1 MLHSN
6 QQYESYYGIGLLDDM
21 HNYFPDLL
29 YNIGR
34 FRDVQD
40 VLTYIRSTTQY
51 RFDRFTIAEQ
61 ARRPWQTQT
70 QTQTQQQP
78 QTQTQQQPQRYNHRR
93 WRQRQTQAPRQT
105 QAHRSDNYRTRLPT
119 LNTPLTQPTTAYF
132 PPYQLPPLTTFTD
145 TPGLTHN
152 RTNIPTLPYTTFD
165 FTLPYTTMTTMP
177 TIPTTDMDNA
187 TALLT
192 LIGLFAPPTPT
203 PTQLLEP
210 VIVAPSRNVIN
221 IATTTETITEEPVPS
236 GICVICQENFAIS
249 NTIRTIEHCS
259 HSFHNSCI
267 LRHFE
272 TSVRCPTCRFDI
284 RDSE

>member
-6 QQYESYYGIGLLDDM
+6 QQYETYYGIGLLDDM

-51 RFDRFTIAEQ
+51 RFDRFTTAEQ
-61 ARRPWQTQT
+61 ARRPWQTQPSQQS
-70 QTQTQQQP
+70 QTQTP
-78 QTQTQQQPQRYNHRR
+78 RHNHRR
-93 WRQRQTQAPRQT
+93 WRQRQTQAQRQTHAPRQT
-105 QAHRSDNYRTRLPT
+105 QTQTYRSDNYRTQLPT
-119 LNTPLTQPTTAYF
+119 LNTPLTQPTTTYF

-145 TPGLTHN
+145 IPGLTHN
-152 RTNIPTLPYTTFD
+152 RTTMPTLPYTTFD
-165 FTLPYTTMTTMP
+165 FTVPTTTL
-177 TIPTTDMDNA
+177 PTTDIDNA

-203 PTQLLEP
+203 PTMPLLEP
-210 VIVAPSRNVIN
+210 VIVAPSRNIIN
-221 IATTTETITEEPVPS
+221 RATTTETITEEPVPS

-249 NTIRTIEHCS
+249 NTLRTIEHCS
-259 HSFHNSCI
+259 HIFHNSCI

-272 TSVRCPTCRFDI
+272 TSVRCPICRFDI